1 MRTWL
6 FGLGTVTGIVYLAAG
21 VLGAWWPGHW
31 DDAPASD
38 QVIWAVL
45 LIGGGVALLAGLR
58 LIERSPWLGAVLVSV
73 GAVAGALVVFWT
85 IIVLAVAVALVV
97 LSVVYARRASAEP
110 TAADTSS

>member
-38 QVIWAVL
+38 QVIWAV
-45 LIGGGVALLAGLR
+45 LR